1 MKRTVNILLLTCL
14 LFAMAGCNA
23 TKKVLEGIA
32 STGRESEQLIQALM
46 AEPEAQELT
55 SSVSLSLNGTKVSGQ
70 LRMRRDRSIQISAS
84 VLGLM
89 EVGRIEFLPEM
100 VVVMDK
106 VHNVYSVCHYA
117 DIPYRNEL
125 GLDFNVV
132 QALLWDR
139 IFAPGAANAIA
150 TIQGLSV
157 EKADANGN
165 IAIRNREYG
174 YVFNTKTKKHVES
187 VSLTRGNDTFRLDYN
202 DFSEIKGLGE
212 FPTTLSFHIN
222 PLSQSGGINLSAK
235 LSSISAE
242 KKNWADQTQVSRR
255 MKQVTLD
262 ELLDKLEL

>member
-1 MKRTVNILLLTCL
+1 MKRTLNILLLTCL
-14 LFAMAGCNA
+14 LFVLSGCNA

-32 STGRESEQLIQALM
+32 STGREYEQLIQTLM

-55 SSVSLSLNGTKVSGQ
+55 SSISLSLNGTKVSGQ
-70 LRMRRDRSIQISAS
+70 LRMRRDKSIQISAS
-84 VLGLM
+84 LLGLM
-89 EVGRIEFLPEM
+89 EVARIEFLPEM

-125 GLDFNVV
+125 GLDFQVV
-132 QALLWDR
+132 QALLWNR
-139 IFAPGAANAIA
+139 IFAPGATSSISAI
-150 TIQGLSV
+150 QRLSV

-174 YVFNTKTKKHVES
+174 YVFNTKTKKYVES
-187 VSLTRGNDTFRLDYN
+187 VSLSKGSDTFQLDYN

-222 PLSQSGGINLSAK
+222 PLSKSGGLSLLAK
-235 LSSISAE
+235 LSSISTE